1 MFNIFEVHF
10 EFHMQMCKTIQKN
23 RGGER
28 ASTYLYHTLL
38 ELHFHSESN
47 AHRQQHFGA
56 QGYFVGI
63 SVGTE
68 KKTHERSIQAN
79 KNKEFPQLSEMY
91 GSPERS
97 NGLQLKKTP
106 TNRKTLPKHIKHTH
120 KHSGN
125 GKKTEKE

>member
-1 MFNIFEVHF
+1 MKFTLNST
-10 EFHMQMCKTIQKN
+10 CKCAKPSRKIW
-23 RGGER
+23 RGR

-120 KHSGN
+120 KQTQWKW
-125 GKKTEKE
+125 KKNREGIK